1 MEDYIF
7 IGKIVNTH
15 GIKGELRILSNFKY
29 KNKVF
34 VQNRRI
40 YIGECK
46 DEEIIVTYRK
56 HKIFDMITMEGY
68 NNINDVLKFLNKD
81 VYVKKNDIDLG
92 DGEYLDED
100 LIDLSILLD
109 NENRGRV
116 LAIKSFGSN
125 KVIEVL
131 IDGKVSLIPY
141 HKDFI
146 KNIDFIN
153 KTIEFSLIEGM
164 I

>member
-109 NENRGRV
+109 NEIDQRMMDLGGAIDPADIPAEISRSGFYRIGHAHVGPFDHECYKRV
-116 LAIKSFGSN
+116 CSEL
-125 KVIEVL
+125 
-131 IDGKVSLIPY
+131 
-141 HKDFI
+141 
-146 KNIDFIN
+146 
-153 KTIEFSLIEGM
+153 
-164 I
+164 